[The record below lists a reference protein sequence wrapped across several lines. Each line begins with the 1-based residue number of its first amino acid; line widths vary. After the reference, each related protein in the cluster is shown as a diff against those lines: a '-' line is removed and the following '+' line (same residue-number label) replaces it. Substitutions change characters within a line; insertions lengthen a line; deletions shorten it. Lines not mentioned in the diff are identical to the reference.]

1 MAAPSTVRAEGAA
14 RKDNQMEFR
23 QLRYFIC
30 IAEVQSMTKAADA
43 LFIAQPALSMQMRN
57 LEEELGVQLLVRHSR
72 GVHLTEAG
80 AIFYDK
86 AVRIVRDIDAAKMT
100 ANLQATTRDK
110 PVRLGI
116 NPSIDADLIATILTM
131 ARENPSSLQ
140 VTVLEGSS
148 DQLIQWISEDV
159 LDIAIVYFVPE
170 GIGGIMLD
178 PLFTEDLVLVSNIGD
193 ALSESISFDKIS
205 EIPLILQPVSHKLR
219 SMVDEAAAEGGYELR
234 VPFEVRSVHII
245 VDLVERGLGASI
257 LPASAVRRSARD
269 GRVHVR
275 SIIHPSLTLQLSL
288 ACAEFKRQSGSE
300 ILLRRLIRQIVRP

>member
-1 MAAPSTVRAEGAA
+1 
-14 RKDNQMEFR
+14 MEFR

-80 AIFYDK
+80 AIFLDK
-86 AVRIVRDIDAAKMT
+86 AVRIARDIDAAKMT
-100 ANLQATTRDK
+100 TNLRATSLDK

-116 NPSIDADLIATILTM
+116 NPSIDADLIANILTTG
-131 ARENPSSLQ
+131 RENPSSVQ
-140 VTVLEGSS
+140 ITVLEGSS

-170 GIGGIMLD
+170 GVSGIMLD
-178 PLFTEDLVLVSNIGD
+178 PLFTDDLVLVSSIGGD
-193 ALSESISFDKIS
+193 LNEPISFEEIS
-205 EIPLILQPVSHKLR
+205 EIPLILQPASHRLR
-219 SMVDEAAAEGGYELR
+219 SMVVEAAAEGGHELR
-234 VPFEVRSVHII
+234 VPFEVRSVHMI

-257 LPASAVRRSARD
+257 LPASAVRRAGLD
-269 GRVHVR
+269 GRVQVR
-275 SIIHPSLTLQLSL
+275 SIVHPSLTLQLSL
-288 ACAEFKRQSGSE
+288 AYAELKEQSRSE
-300 ILLRRLIRQIVRP
+300 ILLRRLIRQIMKP